1 MLISVEFCIDIGTF
15 GLVFMSQR
23 QRQICKLLN
32 VFLMNSVYFVPCIDS
47 KYDIPQASST
57 ISYLADKISNN
68 PAQKK
73 IRVQLLSVPS
83 VEMRLKKSNTA
94 HFFEHIQTF

>member
-23 QRQICKLLN
+23 QRQNCKLLN

-57 ISYLADKISNN
+57 ISWETRQTRYQIIQPKKNQSTTLICAIS
-68 PAQKK
+68 
-73 IRVQLLSVPS
+73 
-83 VEMRLKKSNTA
+83 
-94 HFFEHIQTF
+94 

>member
-23 QRQICKLLN
+23 QRQNCKLLN

-73 IRVQLLSVPS
+73 SEYNSYLCHQL
-83 VEMRLKKSNTA
+83 K
-94 HFFEHIQTF
+94 

>member
-1 MLISVEFCIDIGTF
+1 MLIFMEFCIDIGTF

-47 KYDIPQASST
+47 KYDIPRASST
-57 ISYLADKISNN
+57 IS
-68 PAQKK
+68 
-73 IRVQLLSVPS
+73 
-83 VEMRLKKSNTA
+83 
-94 HFFEHIQTF
+94 

>member
-47 KYDIPQASST
+47 KYDIPQA
-57 ISYLADKISNN
+57 
-68 PAQKK
+68 
-73 IRVQLLSVPS
+73 LSVHLRVP
-83 VEMRLKKSNTA
+83 
-94 HFFEHIQTF
+94 QTLAGNGQIW